1 LRDRLKSY
9 YDGIG
14 PDESGEWPC
23 FEDTQLI
30 ICPPRVQGYALEKK
44 SWVQMLVDRVKV
56 IKETKDE
63 TAFSRLLLP
72 DDPKGEVKTL
82 IQSLVQ
88 YHASASMDKRT
99 GVPGQLRD
107 LVEGKGQGLV
117 ILLHG
122 EYDRSLNQIL

>member
-1 LRDRLKSY
+1 VNCRKNTALRDRLKSY
-9 YDGIG
+9 YDDIG
-14 PDESGEWPC
+14 PDESGEWPN

-44 SWVQMLVDRVKV
+44 SWVQMLVDKVKV

-72 DDPKGEVKTL
+72 DDADGRMKIL

-99 GVPGQLRD
+99 GVPGQLKD

-122 EYDRSLNQIL
+122 E